1 MILCSES
8 KKEKA
13 VAKIL
18 IVDDDQD
25 LLDITSEIL
34 EAEGYDVSTA
44 DNVEDGEKEV
54 KENNPDLILLDIMM
68 KSPDDGIALLHKLR
82 KENVTTPIIMLSG
95 VSQVTGYEY
104 GTCDEAL
111 ACDDFLEKPVSPSVL
126 IGKIESIL
134 KDK

>member
-1 MILCSES
+1 M
-8 KKEKA
+8 
-13 VAKIL
+13 AKIL

-34 EAEGYDVSTA
+34 EAKGYDVLTA
-44 DNVEDGEKEV
+44 DNVEDGEKTI

-82 KENVTTPIIMLSG
+82 KEKLKTPIIMLSG
-95 VSQVTGYEY
+95 VSKVTGYEF
-104 GTCDEAL
+104 GQCDEAL
-111 ACDDFLEKPVSPSVL
+111 ACDDFLEKPVSPKAL
-126 IGKIESIL
+126 ISKIENML